1 MTLARRQRKV
11 ETQPETVMKQIALE
25 KLWPTQMTHG
35 AREVAKKIEQYRSL
49 SEHDRQMAIAEKPV
63 PGVLG
68 PTDKPYVTD
77 HHHVVAALHALRI
90 AVVPVVLVEDLST
103 LTPEQFW
110 LTMEDRRWTY
120 PYDEQGQRR
129 PFSKMPRY
137 VWDLANDEYRSLAAF
152 ARDAGAFEKTATP
165 LAEFRWADL
174 LRGLLPRPSNDE
186 AFAEAL
192 RQAIKLA
199 RTDIAAGLPGFLG
212 ES

>member
-1 MTLARRQRKV
+1 
-11 ETQPETVMKQIALE
+11 MKQIALE
-25 KLWPTQMTHG
+25 KLRPTQMTHG
-35 AREVAKKIEQYRSL
+35 MREVEKKIEQYRSL

-63 PGVLG
+63 PLVLG
-68 PTDKPYVTD
+68 PDEEPYVTD

-90 AVVPVVLVEDLST
+90 TAVPVVLVEDLSS

-120 PYDEQGQRR
+120 PYDEQGQRK
-129 PFSKMPRY
+129 PFSKMPRH

-174 LRGLLPRPSNDE
+174 LRGLLPRPSDDE
-186 AFAEAL
+186 AFADAL
-192 RQAIKLA
+192 CEAIKLA
-199 RTDIAAGLPGFLG
+199 RTDIAAGLPGFRG
-212 ES
+212 KS